1 MFCDQRLRIAT
12 NPSTTHI
19 AYKPL
24 VATPRTNTLPF
35 LIPVDKLVLL
45 GSQHHLLLFMH
56 PGSLAGQSIH
66 ILSLTLALLL
76 HPPVLSV
83 NATSR

>member
-1 MFCDQRLRIAT
+1 MFLLLGPLTINIA
-12 NPSTTHI
+12 HE
-19 AYKPL
+19 PL
-24 VATPRTNTLPF
+24 GATPRTNALPF
-35 LIPVDKLVLL
+35 LIPVRKLVLL

-66 ILSLTLALLL
+66 ILSPTLASLL

-83 NATSR
+83 NAVSRQ